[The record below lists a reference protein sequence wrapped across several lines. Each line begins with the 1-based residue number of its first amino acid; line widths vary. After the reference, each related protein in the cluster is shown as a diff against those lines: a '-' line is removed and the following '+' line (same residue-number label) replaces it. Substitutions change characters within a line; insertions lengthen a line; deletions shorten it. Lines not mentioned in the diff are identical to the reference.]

1 MQNCVSISI
10 IIVSF
15 VGCKK
20 LFRRIIQ
27 MKKIIKKIVKVLAF
41 VLLAVVALMII
52 IPMFFSDKLL
62 NYGCQLAKDYI
73 NADLYVKDLN
83 MNLFKHFPDVT
94 IRIDSVYL
102 KGVDEFEHD
111 TLAAFDRL
119 EATVNL
125 MSLFGGK
132 IKVKQVDLQQP
143 KFNIIVL
150 KNGKPNY
157 DIVKTDSASVEEQEV
172 DTLPA
177 SSFKLALK
185 KFEINNMRVLYT
197 DSITDVHA
205 LIDSLN
211 FKLTGDLSDKES
223 ILSMLMDIA
232 KLNVRMGPIIYIND
246 AVVDVKSDLDAD
258 MEQMKFSFRENVFK
272 INQLALNLDGWIAVP
287 DTNVR
292 MDLKFG
298 ADNTDFKS
306 VLSMIPADYAK
317 DLEGVKT
324 AGQFSFDGG
333 AKGDFNAV
341 SFPEFW
347 VNLLIENARF
357 QYPDLP
363 KSVENINV
371 DVRVK
376 CPGNLDSINIDAKK
390 VHMNIADNPI
400 DARFLVQT
408 SAKDIDLAGDVN
420 ASLELSSVA
429 DVVPLEDMT
438 LKGLVKAILSF
449 DGKLSYLDD
458 GAYDKFNA
466 KGDIT
471 LNNFRTVMTD
481 LPPVDISKAH
491 LIISPKK
498 ADLENLSMTMGKS
511 DFNLNGKIDNIFHY
525 VFADSTLKASF
536 NFKSNLI
543 DVNDFYSY
551 DHSVVASDG
560 VTDTSAVEAPEIPT
574 NIDFALNSSIGKILY
589 DSLVINNLTGMI
601 GLKNG
606 AAFLNDLKLNTL
618 GGKVFASGVY
628 DAADINRPGLDLQL
642 DLSQVDI
649 QTTAKT
655 FNTVQQLA
663 PIASSCQGN
672 VTAKINFAGFT
683 DRFLTPDLKTIN
695 GDGRLATN
703 QVAIKNSNIFKMIG
717 EVTKNEKLAN
727 PALKN
732 INVGFK
738 IIDGDVIV
746 DTTGFKL
753 NDQDAT
759 FGGKLGLDQ
768 SLNFDFGLTLVES
781 MANELLGKVAG
792 GDRSGMI
799 KVVATLGGTVLSPKI
814 VGFHT
819 SATDVIKEV
828 VQEKIQEAKEKLS
841 ENAKKYIAEAKK
853 KADEVIAVAKH
864 TRDTLINTAQKQC
877 DKLKQ
882 QAKEVSDKAIAEASK
897 QADALIAQATNPI
910 AKAAAQRTAD
920 ELKKKAKAEADKA
933 LNDAY
938 AKADKVVST
947 AKAQGDKIVNTAE
960 QQAEKINSEAMQKA
974 ESIK

>member
-1 MQNCVSISI
+1 MKK
-10 IIVSF
+10 F
-15 VGCKK
+15 FKK
-20 LFRRIIQ
+20 LL
-27 MKKIIKKIVKVLAF
+27 KIF
-41 VLLAVVALMII
+41 GLLLVVIVALMII

-73 NADLYVKDLN
+73 NADLYVKDLSL
-83 MNLFKHFPDVT
+83 NLFKNFPDAT
-94 IRIDSVYL
+94 IRVDDVYL
-102 KGVDEFEHD
+102 KGVDEFEKD

-119 EATVNL
+119 ETTVNL
-125 MSLFGGK
+125 MSLFGAK
-132 IKVKQVDLQQP
+132 IKVKSVILQQP
-143 KFNIIVL
+143 RFNVIVL

-157 DIVKTDSASVEEQEV
+157 DIVKTDSASVEEQQI

-185 KFEINNMRVLYT
+185 KLEINNMRVLYT
-197 DSITDVHA
+197 DSVTDVHA

-211 FKLTGDLSDKES
+211 FKLRGDLSDKET
-223 ILSMLMDIA
+223 ILSMLMEIS

-258 MEQMKFSFRENVFK
+258 MEQMKFSFKENIFK

-287 DTNVR
+287 DTNIR

-324 AGQFSFDGG
+324 AGNFSFEGG
-333 AKGDFNAV
+333 AKGNFNAV

-347 VNLLIENARF
+347 VNLLIDNARF

-371 DVRVK
+371 DVRVQ

-390 VHMNIADNPI
+390 VHLNIAENPI
-400 DARFLVQT
+400 DARFLIQT
-408 SAKDIDLAGDVN
+408 SAKDIDLAGDIN
-420 ASLELSSVA
+420 ASLELASVA

-466 KGDIT
+466 KGDIN
-471 LNNFRTVMTD
+471 LANFRTVMTD
-481 LPPVDISKAH
+481 LPPIDISKAH
-491 LIISPKK
+491 LIISPKNGN
-498 ADLENLSMTMGKS
+498 LEYLNMNMGKS
-511 DFNLNGKIDNIFHY
+511 DFNLNGKLDNIFQY

-543 DVNDFYSY
+543 DVNDIYSY
-551 DHSVVASDG
+551 DHSVVATDG
-560 VTDTSAVEAPEIPT
+560 VTDTSAIEAPEIPT
-574 NIDFALNSSIGKILY
+574 NIDFSLNSTIGKILY
-589 DSLVINNLTGMI
+589 DSLVINNLTGVI

-606 AAFLNDLKLNTL
+606 AAYLNDLKLNTL

-628 DAADINRPGLDLQL
+628 DASDINRPGLDLQL

-695 GDGRLATN
+695 GDGRLVTN
-703 QVAIKNSNIFKMIG
+703 QVAIKNSEIFKMIG
-717 EVTKNEKLAN
+717 SVTKNEKLAN

-732 INVGFK
+732 INVGFE
-738 IIDGDVIV
+738 IVDGDVII
-746 DTTGFKL
+746 DTTAFKM

-768 SLNFDFGLTLVES
+768 SLNFNFGLTLVES

-799 KVVATLGGTVLSPKI
+799 KVVATIGGTVTKPKI
-814 VGFHT
+814 TGFHT

-828 VQEKIQEAKEKLS
+828 VQEKIQEVKAELS

-853 KADEVIAVAKH
+853 KADAVIAQAKY
-864 TRDTLINTAQKQC
+864 TRDTLISTAQKQC
-877 DKLKQ
+877 DLAKQ
-882 QAKEVSDKAIAEASK
+882 QAQEVADKALEEASK
-897 QADALIAQATNPI
+897 QADALIAQASNPL
-910 AKAAAQRTAD
+910 AKAAAQKAAD
-920 ELKKKAKAEADKA
+920 ELKKKAKAKADKA
-933 LNDAY
+933 LAEAK
-938 AKADKVVST
+938 AKADQIVAT
-947 AKAQGDKIVNTAE
+947 AKAQGDKVVNTAE
-960 QQAEKINSEAMQKA
+960 QQAEKINNEAMQKA

>member
-1 MQNCVSISI
+1 
-10 IIVSF
+10 
-15 VGCKK
+15 
-20 LFRRIIQ
+20 
-27 MKKIIKKIVKVLAF
+27 MKKIFKKLLKIF
-41 VLLAVVALMII
+41 GVLLVVIVALMII

-73 NADLYVKDLN
+73 NADLYVKDLSL
-83 MNLFKHFPDVT
+83 NLFKHFPDAT
-94 IRIDSVYL
+94 IRVDDVYL
-102 KGVDEFEHD
+102 KGVDEFEKD

-119 EATVNL
+119 ETTVNL
-125 MSLFGGK
+125 MSLFGAK
-132 IKVKQVDLQQP
+132 IKVKSVILQQP
-143 KFNIIVL
+143 RFNVIVL

-157 DIVKTDSASVEEQEV
+157 DIVKTDSASVEEQQI

-185 KFEINNMRVLYT
+185 KLEINNMRVLYT
-197 DSITDVHA
+197 DSVTDVHA

-211 FKLTGDLSDKES
+211 FKLRGDLSDKET
-223 ILSMLMDIA
+223 ILSMLMEIS

-258 MEQMKFSFRENVFK
+258 MEQMKFSFKENIFK

-287 DTNVR
+287 DTNIR

-324 AGQFSFDGG
+324 AGNFSFEGG
-333 AKGDFNAV
+333 AKGNFNAV

-347 VNLLIENARF
+347 VNLLIDNARF

-371 DVRVK
+371 DVRVQ

-390 VHMNIADNPI
+390 VHLNIAENPI
-400 DARFLVQT
+400 DARFLIQT
-408 SAKDIDLAGDVN
+408 SAKDIDLAGDIN
-420 ASLELSSVA
+420 ASLELASVA

-466 KGDIT
+466 KGDIN
-471 LNNFRTVMTD
+471 LANFRTVMTD
-481 LPPVDISKAH
+481 LPPIDISKAH
-491 LIISPKK
+491 LIISPKNGN
-498 ADLENLSMTMGKS
+498 LEYLNMNMGKS
-511 DFNLNGKIDNIFHY
+511 DFNLNGKLDNIFQY

-543 DVNDFYSY
+543 DVNDIYSY
-551 DHSVVASDG
+551 DHSVVATDG
-560 VTDTSAVEAPEIPT
+560 VTDTSAIEAPEIPT
-574 NIDFALNSSIGKILY
+574 HIDFSLNSTIGKILY
-589 DSLVINNLTGMI
+589 DSLVINNLTGVI

-606 AAFLNDLKLNTL
+606 AAYLNDLKLNTL

-649 QTTAKT
+649 QTTVKT

-695 GDGRLATN
+695 GDGRLVTN
-703 QVAIKNSNIFKMIG
+703 QVAIKNSEIFKMIG
-717 EVTKNEKLAN
+717 SVTKNEKLAN

-732 INVGFK
+732 INVGFE
-738 IIDGDVIV
+738 IVDGDVII
-746 DTTGFKL
+746 DTTAFKM

-799 KVVATLGGTVLSPKI
+799 KVVATIGGTVTKPKI
-814 VGFHT
+814 TGFHT

-828 VQEKIQEAKEKLS
+828 VQEKIQEVKAELS

-853 KADEVIAVAKH
+853 KADAVIAQAKY
-864 TRDTLINTAQKQC
+864 TRDTLISTAQKQC
-877 DKLKQ
+877 DLAKQ
-882 QAKEVSDKAIAEASK
+882 QAQEVADKALEEASK
-897 QADALIAQATNPI
+897 QADALIAQASNPL
-910 AKAAAQRTAD
+910 AKAAAQKAAD
-920 ELKKKAKAEADKA
+920 ELKKKAKAKADKA
-933 LNDAY
+933 LAEAK
-938 AKADKVVST
+938 AKADQIVAT
-947 AKAQGDKIVNTAE
+947 AKAQGDKVVNTAE
-960 QQAEKINSEAMQKA
+960 QQAEKINNEAMQKA

>member
-1 MQNCVSISI
+1 
-10 IIVSF
+10 
-15 VGCKK
+15 
-20 LFRRIIQ
+20 
-27 MKKIIKKIVKVLAF
+27 MKKIFKKIAKILAILLIVVL
-41 VLLAVVALMII
+41 ALMII
-52 IPMFFSDKLL
+52 IPMFFSDKIL

-83 MNLFKHFPDVT
+83 LNLFKHFPDAT
-94 IRIDSVYL
+94 IRIDDVYL
-102 KGVDEFEHD
+102 KGVDEFEKD
-111 TLAAFDRL
+111 TLAKFDRL
-119 EATVNL
+119 ETTVNL
-125 MSLFGGK
+125 MSLVGGK
-132 IKVKQVDLQQP
+132 IKVKQVILDRPQ
-143 KFNIIVL
+143 FNIIVL
-150 KNGKPNY
+150 KNGHPNY
-157 DIVKTDSASVEEQEV
+157 DIVKTDSSEVEEEVV
-172 DTLPA
+172 DTLPT

-185 KFEINNMRVLYT
+185 KFEINDMRVSYT

-205 LIDSLN
+205 IIDSLN
-211 FKLTGDLSDKES
+211 FKLKGDLSDKET

-246 AVVDVKSDLDAD
+246 AVVDVKSNLDAD
-258 MEQMKFSFRENVFK
+258 MEKMKFAFKENVFK

-287 DTNVR
+287 DTNIS

-324 AGQFSFDGG
+324 SGKFSFDGG

-347 VNLLIENARF
+347 VNLLVDNARF

-363 KSVENINV
+363 KSVEDINI
-371 DVRVK
+371 DVKVK

-390 VHMNIADNPI
+390 VHLNIAENPI
-400 DARFLVQT
+400 DARFLIQT

-420 ASLELSSVA
+420 ASLELASVA

-466 KGDIT
+466 KGDIN
-471 LNNFRTVMTD
+471 LQNFRTVMTD
-481 LPPVDISKAH
+481 LPPIDISKAH

-525 VFADSTLKASF
+525 VFADSTLKADF

-543 DVNDFYSY
+543 DVNDIYSY

-560 VTDTSAVEAPEIPT
+560 VTDTSAIEAPEIPT
-574 NIDFALNSSIGKILY
+574 NINFSLHSTIGKILY
-589 DSLVINNLTGMI
+589 DSLVINNLTGLI

-606 AAFLNDLKLNTL
+606 AAYLNDLKLNTL

-628 DAADINRPGLDLQL
+628 NAADINRPGLDLQL

-655 FNTVQQLA
+655 FNTIEHLA
-663 PIASSCQGN
+663 PIATKCQGN
-672 VTAKINFAGFT
+672 VTAKINFSGFT
-683 DRFLTPDLKTIN
+683 DRFLNPDMPTIN
-695 GDGRLATN
+695 GDGRLITQ
-703 QVAIKNSNIFKMIG
+703 QVAIKDAEIFKMIG
-717 EVTKNEKLAN
+717 TVTKNDKLSN

-732 INVGFK
+732 INVGFTIVDGNV
-738 IIDGDVIV
+738 IID
-746 DTTGFKL
+746 TTAFKL

-799 KVVATLGGTVLSPKI
+799 KVIATIGGTVLSPKI
-814 VGFHT
+814 TGFHT

-864 TRDTLINTAQKQC
+864 TRDTLIATAQKTC
-877 DKLKQ
+877 DKLKAE
-882 QAKEVSDKAIAEASK
+882 AKAASDKAIAEASK
-897 QADALIAQATNPI
+897 QADELIAKASNPI
-910 AKAAAQRTAD
+910 AKAAAQRAAD
-920 ELKKKAKAEADKA
+920 EAKKKAQAEANKV
-933 LNDAY
+933 LNEAY

-947 AKAQGDKIVNTAE
+947 AKEQGDKVVNTAE
-960 QQAEKINSEAMQKA
+960 QQANKINQEAMAKA

>member
-1 MQNCVSISI
+1 MRIFVCSISI

-15 VGCKK
+15 VVVKNYLGG
-20 LFRRIIQ
+20 II
-27 MKKIIKKIVKVLAF
+27 MKKIFKTIAKIFVILLVVVL
-41 VLLAVVALMII
+41 ALMIV

-73 NADLYVKDLN
+73 NAELYVKDLN
-83 MNLFKHFPDVT
+83 LNLFKHFPDAT
-94 IRIDSVYL
+94 IRIDDVYL
-102 KGVDEFEHD
+102 KGVEEFQND
-111 TLAAFDRL
+111 TLAQFDKL
-119 EATVNL
+119 ETTVNL
-125 MSLFGGK
+125 MSLFGAK
-132 IKVKQVDLQQP
+132 IKVKSVVLDNP

-157 DIVKTDSASVEEQEV
+157 DIAKTDTTEIEEEEI

-185 KFEINNMRVLYT
+185 KLEINNMRVVYT

-205 LIDSLN
+205 LIDTLN

-223 ILSMLMDIA
+223 VLSMLMDIA

-246 AVVDVKSDLDAD
+246 AVVDVKSNLDAD
-258 MEQMKFSFRENVFK
+258 MEKMKFAFKENVFK
-272 INQLALNLDGWIAVP
+272 INELALKLDGWIEVP
-287 DTNVR
+287 DTNVS

-298 ADNTDFKS
+298 ADNTDFRS

-324 AGQFSFDGG
+324 SGNFSFDGG

-347 VNLLIENARF
+347 VNLLVDNARF

-363 KSVENINV
+363 KSVENINI
-371 DVRVK
+371 DVKVK

-390 VHMNIADNPI
+390 VHLNIADNPI

-420 ASLELSSVA
+420 ASLQLESVA

-466 KGDIT
+466 KGDIN
-471 LNNFRTVMTD
+471 LNNFRTVLTD
-481 LPPVDISKAH
+481 LPPIDISKAH

-498 ADLENLSMTMGKS
+498 ADLEYLNMTMGKS

-525 VFADSTLKASF
+525 VFADSTLKADF

-543 DVNDFYSY
+543 DVNDIYSY

-560 VTDTSAVEAPEIPT
+560 VTDTSAIEAPEIPS
-574 NIDFALNSSIGKILY
+574 NINFTLNSNIGKILY
-589 DSLVINNLTGMI
+589 DSLVINSLTGTI
-601 GLKNG
+601 GLRNG

-628 DAADINRPGLDLQL
+628 DASDINRPGLDLQL

-649 QTTAKT
+649 QTTATT
-655 FNTVQQLA
+655 FNTIEHLA
-663 PIASSCQGN
+663 PIATKCQGK
-672 VTAKINFAGFT
+672 VTAKVNFNGFT
-683 DRFLTPDLKTIN
+683 DRFLNPDLKTIN
-695 GDGRLATN
+695 GDGRLVTQ
-703 QVAIKNSNIFKMIG
+703 QVAIKDAEIFKMIG
-717 EVTKNEKLAN
+717 TVTKNDKLIN

-732 INVGFK
+732 INVGFTIVDGNV
-738 IIDGDVIV
+738 IID
-746 DTTGFKL
+746 TTAFKM

-799 KVVATLGGTVLSPKI
+799 KVIATIGGTVTNPKI
-814 VGFHT
+814 TGFHT

-828 VQEKIQEAKEKLS
+828 VKEKIQEVKAELS
-841 ENAKKYIAEAKK
+841 ENAKKYIADAKK

-864 TRDTLINTAQKQC
+864 TRDTLIATAQKTC
-877 DKLKQ
+877 DKLKAE
-882 QAKEVSDKAIAEASK
+882 AKAASDKAVAEATK
-897 QADALIAQATNPI
+897 QADELIAKATNPV
-910 AKAAAQRTAD
+910 AKAAAKRAAD
-920 ELKKKAKAEADKA
+920 EAIKKAQAQADKT
-933 LNDAY
+933 LNEAY

-947 AKAQGDKIVNTAE
+947 AKSQGDKIVNTAE
-960 QQAEKINSEAMQKA
+960 QQADKINKEAMAKA

>member
-1 MQNCVSISI
+1 
-10 IIVSF
+10 
-15 VGCKK
+15 
-20 LFRRIIQ
+20 
-27 MKKIIKKIVKVLAF
+27 MKKIFKKLLKIF
-41 VLLAVVALMII
+41 GVLLVVIVALMII

-73 NADLYVKDLN
+73 NADLYVKDLSL
-83 MNLFKHFPDVT
+83 NLFKHFPDAT
-94 IRIDSVYL
+94 IRVDDVYL
-102 KGVDEFEHD
+102 KGVDEFEKD

-119 EATVNL
+119 ETTVNL
-125 MSLFGGK
+125 MSLFGAK
-132 IKVKQVDLQQP
+132 IKVKSVILQQP
-143 KFNIIVL
+143 RFNVIVL

-157 DIVKTDSASVEEQEV
+157 DIVKTDSASVEEQQI

-185 KFEINNMRVLYT
+185 KLEINNMRVLYT
-197 DSITDVHA
+197 DSVTDVHA

-211 FKLTGDLSDKES
+211 FKLRGDLSDKET
-223 ILSMLMDIA
+223 ILSMLMEIS

-258 MEQMKFSFRENVFK
+258 MEQMKFSFKENIFK

-287 DTNVR
+287 DTNIR

-324 AGQFSFDGG
+324 AGNFSFEGG
-333 AKGDFNAV
+333 AKGNFNAV

-347 VNLLIENARF
+347 VNLLIDNARF

-371 DVRVK
+371 DVRVQ

-390 VHMNIADNPI
+390 VHLNIAENPI
-400 DARFLVQT
+400 DARFLIQT
-408 SAKDIDLAGDVN
+408 SAKDIDLAGDIN
-420 ASLELSSVA
+420 ASLELASVA

-466 KGDIT
+466 KGDIN
-471 LNNFRTVMTD
+471 LANFRTVMTD
-481 LPPVDISKAH
+481 LPPIDISKAH
-491 LIISPKK
+491 LIISPKNGN
-498 ADLENLSMTMGKS
+498 LEYLNMNMGKS
-511 DFNLNGKIDNIFHY
+511 DFNLNGKLDNIFQY

-543 DVNDFYSY
+543 DVNDIYSY
-551 DHSVVASDG
+551 DHSVVATDG
-560 VTDTSAVEAPEIPT
+560 VTDTSAIEAPEIPT
-574 NIDFALNSSIGKILY
+574 NIDFSLKSTIGKILY
-589 DSLVINNLTGMI
+589 DSLVINNLTGVI

-606 AAFLNDLKLNTL
+606 AAYLNDLKLNTL

-649 QTTAKT
+649 QTTVKT

-695 GDGRLATN
+695 GDGRLVTN
-703 QVAIKNSNIFKMIG
+703 QVAIKNSEIFKMIG
-717 EVTKNEKLAN
+717 SVTKNEKLAN

-732 INVGFK
+732 INVGFE
-738 IIDGDVIV
+738 IVDGDVII
-746 DTTGFKL
+746 DTTAFKM

-799 KVVATLGGTVLSPKI
+799 KVVATIGGTVTKPKI
-814 VGFHT
+814 TGFHT

-828 VQEKIQEAKEKLS
+828 VQEKIQEVKAELS

-853 KADEVIAVAKH
+853 KADAVIAQAKY
-864 TRDTLINTAQKQC
+864 TRDTLISTAQKQC
-877 DKLKQ
+877 DLAKQ
-882 QAKEVSDKAIAEASK
+882 QAQEVADKALEEASK
-897 QADALIAQATNPI
+897 QADALIAQASNPL
-910 AKAAAQRTAD
+910 AKAAAQKAAD
-920 ELKKKAKAEADKA
+920 ELKKKAKAKADKA
-933 LNDAY
+933 LAEAK
-938 AKADKVVST
+938 AKADQIVAT
-947 AKAQGDKIVNTAE
+947 AKAQGDKVVNTAE
-960 QQAEKINSEAMQKA
+960 QQAEKINNEAMQKA

>member
-1 MQNCVSISI
+1 
-10 IIVSF
+10 
-15 VGCKK
+15 
-20 LFRRIIQ
+20 
-27 MKKIIKKIVKVLAF
+27 MKKIFKTIGKVLAI
-41 VLLAVVALMII
+41 LLIVILALMII

-73 NADLYVKDLN
+73 NAELYVKDLN
-83 MNLFKHFPDVT
+83 LNLFKHFPDAT
-94 IRIDSVYL
+94 IRVDEVSL
-102 KGVDEFEHD
+102 KGVDEFQND
-111 TLAAFDRL
+111 TLAQFDRL
-119 EATVNL
+119 ETTVNL

-132 IKVKQVDLQQP
+132 IKVKSVVLDNP

-150 KNGKPNY
+150 KSGKPNY
-157 DIVKTDSASVEEQEV
+157 DIVKTDSTEVEEEVV
-172 DTLPA
+172 DTLPS

-185 KFEINNMRVLYT
+185 KFEINNMRVMYT
-197 DSITDVHA
+197 DSVTDVHA

-211 FKLTGDLSDKES
+211 YKLTGDLSDKES

-246 AVVDVKSDLDAD
+246 AVVDVKSNLDAN

-272 INQLALNLDGWIAVP
+272 INELALNLDGWIAVP
-287 DTNVR
+287 DTNVS

-298 ADNTDFKS
+298 ADNTDFRS

-317 DLEGVKT
+317 DLEGVQTSGK
-324 AGQFSFDGG
+324 FSFDGG
-333 AKGDFNAV
+333 AKGNFNAV

-347 VNLLIENARF
+347 VNLFVDNARF
-357 QYPDLP
+357 HYPDLP
-363 KSVENINV
+363 KSVENINI
-371 DVRVK
+371 DVKVK

-390 VHMNIADNPI
+390 VHLNIADNPI

-420 ASLELSSVA
+420 ASLQLESVA

-466 KGDIT
+466 QGDIN

-481 LPPVDISKAH
+481 LPPIDISKAH

-498 ADLENLSMTMGKS
+498 ADLEYLNMTMGKS
-511 DFNLNGKIDNIFHY
+511 DFSLNGKIDNIFHY
-525 VFADSTLKASF
+525 VFADSTLKADF

-543 DVNDFYSY
+543 DVNDIYSY

-560 VTDTSAVEAPEIPT
+560 VTDTSAIEAPEIPT
-574 NIDFALNSSIGKILY
+574 NINFTLNSNIGKILY
-589 DSLVINNLTGMI
+589 DSLVINTLTGTI
-601 GLKNG
+601 GLRNG

-628 DAADINRPGLDLQL
+628 DASDINRPGLDMQL

-649 QTTAKT
+649 ATTAKT
-655 FNTVQQLA
+655 FNTIEHLA
-663 PIASSCQGN
+663 PIATKCQGN
-672 VTAKINFAGFT
+672 VTAKVNFNGYT
-683 DRFLTPDLKTIN
+683 DRFLNPDMKTIN
-695 GDGRLATN
+695 GDGRLATQ
-703 QVAIKNSNIFKMIG
+703 QVAIKNAEIFQMIG
-717 EVTKNEKLAN
+717 NVTKNEKLAN

-732 INVGFK
+732 INVGFQIVDGNV
-738 IIDGDVIV
+738 IID
-746 DTTGFKL
+746 TTDFKM

-759 FGGKLGLDQ
+759 FGGKVGLDQ
-768 SLNFDFGLTLVES
+768 TLNFDFGLTLVES

-799 KVVATLGGTVLSPKI
+799 KVIATIGGTITSPKI
-814 VGFHT
+814 TGFHT

-828 VQEKIQEAKEKLS
+828 VKEKIQEVKAELS

-864 TRDTLINTAQKQC
+864 TRDTLIASAQKTC
-877 DKLKQ
+877 DKLKAE
-882 QAKEVSDKAIAEASK
+882 AKAASDKVIAEATK
-897 QADALIAQATNPI
+897 QADDLVAKATNPV
-910 AKAAAQRTAD
+910 AKAAAKRAAD
-920 ELKKKAKAEADKA
+920 EAIKKAQTQADKT
-933 LNDAY
+933 LNEAY

-947 AKAQGDKIVNTAE
+947 AKAQGDKVVNTAE
-960 QQAEKINSEAMQKA
+960 QQADKINKEAMAKA